1 MSKIK
6 SKNYFKSWTVQLNV
20 KVDCQMLLE
29 KKGVGGSGGVNK
41 ILKGFWKDFPFQDGV
56 GFLREEGGG
65 QST

>member
-1 MSKIK
+1 
-6 SKNYFKSWTVQLNV
+6 
-20 KVDCQMLLE
+20 VDCQMLLK

-56 GFLREEGGG
+56 GFLRGEGGG